1 MEGVFKVVVSNVTRE
16 GTFIGEVFMRT
27 SYAKVCGA
35 LQDGLQ
41 CVCEHLHSPSY
52 SAQELHVPIHYKVV
66 LGSLEIN
73 PAKIFFNAFPVSTNF
88 PLHHRLSRTHSHQF
102 TLSCLPS
109 PSSPP
114 SSPPLPPLPS
124 PPPPVPSL
132 STSTSY
138 PTSPS
143 RPLATSSSQWPSL
156 W

>member
-35 LQDGLQ
+35 VQDGLQ

-88 PLHHRLSRTHSHQF
+88 PLHHRLSRTPSHQF

-114 SSPPLPPLPS
+114 LPL
-124 PPPPVPSL
+124 PSL

-156 W
+156 Q